1 MKIKKL
7 IGFTVPI
14 LLLFGA
20 CSFDKVN
27 IKSES
32 KPLEESKAESKSKID
47 K

>member
-32 KPLEESKAESKSKID
+32 KPLKKVRQNQKVR
-47 K
+47 